1 MSFQHYL
8 KLDKPG
14 EFSEALVVLT
24 INGTTQVPAVVSR
37 YIVGG
42 ETLVNIQ
49 TLAEYTISSL
59 PNALPQFSVSI
70 TGDITGITPVI
81 RRRCIIFLRETTGG
95 IDNVR
100 MCSFEIDNPLSSCAI
115 DRTGLLNFP
124 ISTTWVL
131 PITRISYI
139 V

>member
-8 KLDKPG
+8 KLDKKG
-14 EFSEALVVLT
+14 EFSEANLVMT
-24 INGTTQVPAVVSR
+24 INTTEVPVVVSR
-37 YIVGG
+37 YTVGA

-49 TLAEYTISSL
+49 TLAEHTITL
-59 PNALPQFSVSI
+59 PIALPQLPVSFA
-70 TGDITGITPVI
+70 GDISGLTPSI

-95 IDNVR
+95 SDNVR
-100 MCSFEIDNPLSSCAI
+100 MCSFEVDNPLSSSAI

-124 ISTTWVL
+124 VSGSWVL
-131 PITRISYI
+131 PVTRISYI

>member
-14 EFSEALVVLT
+14 EFSQANVVLT
-24 INGTTQVPAVVSR
+24 INATTQVPAVASR
-37 YIVGG
+37 YILGG

-49 TLAEYTISSL
+49 TLAEHTISL
-59 PNALPQFSVSI
+59 PNAVPQFAVSFA
-70 TGDITGITPVI
+70 GDISGLTPTL
-81 RRRCIIFLRETTGG
+81 RRRCIIYLRETTGG
-95 IDNVR
+95 INNVR